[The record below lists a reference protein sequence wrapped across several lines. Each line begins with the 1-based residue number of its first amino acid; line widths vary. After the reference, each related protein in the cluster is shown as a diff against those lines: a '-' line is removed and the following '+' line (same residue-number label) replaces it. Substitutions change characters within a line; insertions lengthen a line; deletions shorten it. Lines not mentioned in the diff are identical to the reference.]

1 MGISVVICTKNEERN
16 IKRCLDAVQNIADEI
31 IIVDSKSTDQTPAIC
46 KSYAKVKFY
55 ESEWLGFSKT
65 KNYANSLATHNY
77 ILSLDADEALSPEC
91 QKEISEFKPKLSGVY
106 AINRMTNY
114 CGQWI
119 KHSGWYPDRHI
130 RLFPKSGS
138 AWTGDI
144 HEILKFDSNLEV
156 KNLKGDVSHYSY
168 YSIEEH
174 WHRINTYSSLGAQ
187 KYIRY
192 SYPKLLF
199 KMVLNSKF
207 RFIRHYILK
216 FGFLD
221 GFAGLVI
228 ASLSASAVFLKFAK
242 AYQLK
247 RSQNKPSGIG

>member
-31 IIVDSKSTDQTPAIC
+31 IVVDSKSTDQTPQIC
-46 KSYAKVKFY
+46 MSHPKVKFY
-55 ESEWLGFSKT
+55 ESAWLGFSKT
-65 KNYANSLATHNY
+65 KNYANSLATQDY
-77 ILSLDADEALSPEC
+77 ILSLDADEALSEEC
-91 QKEISEFKPKLSGVY
+91 QKEILELKAKLNGVY
-106 AINRMTNY
+106 TINRMTNY

-130 RLFPKSGS
+130 RLFPKAGS

-144 HEILKFDSNLEV
+144 HETLQFDSKLEI
-156 KNLKGDVSHYSY
+156 KNLKGVVSHFSY

-174 WHRINTYSSLGAQ
+174 WGRINTYSTLGAA
-187 KYIRY
+187 KYVRY

-199 KMVLNSKF
+199 KMIFNSKF
-207 RFIRHYILK
+207 RFVRHYILK

-228 ASLSASAVFLKFAK
+228 ATLSATAVFLKFAK

-247 RSQNKPSGIG
+247 RNKG